1 MKWSTLYI
9 LASVFIF
16 SVQFYKVS
24 YGDDKVI
31 ISFILLTF
39 MFDSGVIW

>member
-24 YGDDKVI
+24 YGDDKENLFNNQKLN
-31 ISFILLTF
+31 S
-39 MFDSGVIW
+39 